1 MNSIDINDL
10 LRETNRGLDVFKYY
24 LGPRFTGG
32 KKHFKSPFYDDSK
45 ASCNIYFDNKS
56 NRYKFKDFGENENP
70 VDCFGFIGRLKSIDL
85 NNKNNFHYLLKLINN
100 DLSLGLEMKID
111 SEIPKQQ
118 KQNTNNEVILKPD
131 DNQKSGNIIFQEF
144 KKTELDY
151 WFKYG
156 IREDILSEYH
166 VKSVKSFNGISSS
179 KKNYT
184 ISSNSSQPIFAYCF
198 NDYSKLYRPFSK
210 LRFLFIGKKEIEYV
224 FGLEQLPLKGDLL
237 FITGGEKD
245 VLSISARGLNAVCF
259 NSETA
264 NISHKF
270 LIEFY
275 RRFNHIVLLYDCD
288 KTGIKSMDSI
298 ISKNTQLKLI
308 KVILPL
314 SGKKNNKDISDFF
327 YLGNSKESLFQ
338 LFVNELN
345 KTYVNTINTL
355 KTCEVNL
362 NKPPI
367 IQPPVLSIGESS
379 IGSLGNIIGVTG
391 TEGSGKSN
399 FVAAVISGCLNPLKE
414 DIDTLGV
421 MIKDNVNSKAV
432 VMFDT
437 EQSIVQLHKNIDSV
451 KRRAGISDL
460 PEWFKAYSLVALNRK
475 ERFKT
480 IVESIDKF
488 YYEFSGI
495 HIIVIDGIAD
505 LIGSVND
512 EEQSVELINKLFQ
525 MAQQYNTLIICV
537 LHMNPSGVKLRGH
550 LGSELQRKAS
560 SILSVDKFKDKDIS
574 IVKAVKLREGN
585 PLSVPIIQFAWQDS
599 IQQHEFIGFMEKG
612 NFQSKKIK
620 KLKTFAKQKFAN
632 NSIIQ
637 SSELGYYLMDHF
649 DIKERMAR
657 NYIKLM
663 RDNLIIRKE
672 SSMQNAYI
680 LVDASDK

>member
-10 LRETNRGLDVFKYY
+10 LSETNRGLDVFKHY
-24 LGPRFTGG
+24 LGASFDGG
-32 KKHFKSPFYDDSK
+32 RKPFKSPFYDDSK
-45 ASCNIYFDNKS
+45 PSCNIYLDKNS
-56 NRYKFKDFGENENP
+56 NRYKFKDFGENERP
-70 VDCFGFIGRLKSIDL
+70 VDCIGFIGRLRSFDL
-85 NNKNNFHYLLKLINN
+85 NSKISFLSLLQLINN
-100 DLSLGLEMKID
+100 DLALGLERKTD
-111 SEIPKQQ
+111 SEIPQQQ
-118 KQNTNNEVILKPD
+118 KLSANIEAKLKFD
-131 DNQKSGNIIFQEF
+131 DNQKIGNINYQNFRNQEI
-144 KKTELDY
+144 DY
-151 WFKYG
+151 WCKYG
-156 IREDILSEYH
+156 INIEILRKYN
-166 VKSVKSFNGISSS
+166 VKSVASFNGISSS

-184 ISSNSSQPIFAYCF
+184 INSNSSQPIFAYCF
-198 NDYSKLYRPFSK
+198 NDYTKLYRPFSK
-210 LRFLFIGKKEIEYV
+210 LRFLFIGKKETDYI
-224 FGLEQLPLKGDLL
+224 FGLEQLPLKDDLL

-245 VLSISARGLNAVCF
+245 VLSLSANGFNAICF

-264 NISHKF
+264 NIKTEI
-270 LIEFY
+270 LYEFSK
-275 RRFNHIVLLYDCD
+275 RFNHIAMLYDCD

-298 ISKNTQLKLI
+298 VNQNKQLGLLKLL
-308 KVILPL
+308 LPL
-314 SGKKNNKDISDFF
+314 SGEKNEKDISDFF
-327 YLGNSKESLFQ
+327 NLGNSKGDLLQ

-345 KTYVNTINTL
+345 KTYINTINTL

-362 NKPPI
+362 NNPPK
-367 IQPPVLSIGESS
+367 IQPSILSINESS
-379 IGSLGNIIGVTG
+379 IGSPGNIIGITG

-399 FVAAVISGCLNPLKE
+399 FVAAIISGCLNPMKD

-421 MIKDNVNSKAV
+421 IINDNANSQAV

-451 KRRAGISDL
+451 KRRAAINDL

-480 IVESIDKF
+480 IIESVDKF
-488 YYEFSGI
+488 YYEFNGI
-495 HIIVIDGIAD
+495 HLIVIDGIAD
-505 LIGSVND
+505 LISSVND

-525 MAQQYNTLIICV
+525 MAHQYNTLIICV
-537 LHMNPSGVKLRGH
+537 LHMNPSGIKLRGH

-560 SILSVDKFKDKDIS
+560 GILSVEKHKDQDNS
-574 IVKAVKLREGN
+574 IVKAIKLREAN
-585 PLSVPIIQFAWQDS
+585 PLTVPIIQFAWQDS

-612 NFQSKKIK
+612 DFQSKKIS
-620 KLKTFAKQKFAN
+620 KLKSFAQHKFAN

-637 SSELGYYLMDHF
+637 SSELGDYLMEHF

-680 LVDASDK
+680 LVNTAN